1 MVQQGTR
8 TRYKLE
14 DAGDYVRLTWCPKIT
29 IEARDVVAAT
39 AAITELSPER
49 SRPLVMS
56 IGVAEHITP
65 DARRLL
71 IRNVSS
77 SRTAIIG
84 QDDVGRVL
92 TAFAHRSVT
101 PTRYFTDDEEA
112 LGWVLDDTGEYSSVF
127 GESYGVQKAFTSQM
141 LDGVLRV
148 RWTQPF
154 HIDAAIAQN
163 IVLRAEFMNP
173 TSCPPM
179 LLELREV
186 MSATDKAMR
195 ILADGL
201 NIAALAVVSTDPRG
215 KRLIAS
221 YKQRAYPP
229 PPPRHFN
236 TVKQA
241 EHWVHLTP
249 EP

>member
-8 TRYKLE
+8 TRYQLE
-14 DAGDYVRLTWCPKIT
+14 DAGNYVRLTWCPKIT
-29 IEARDVVAAT
+29 IDARDVVSAAE
-39 AAITELSPER
+39 AITALSPER

-65 DARRLL
+65 EARQLL
-71 IRNVSS
+71 IRNICS

-84 QDDVGRVL
+84 ADDVGRVL
-92 TAFAHRSVT
+92 TAFTHRSVT
-101 PTRYFTDDEEA
+101 PTRYFTTTEEA
-112 LGWVLDDTGEYSSVF
+112 LDWVLDDTGEHPSIF
-127 GESYGVQKAFTSQM
+127 GESYGVQKAFTSKM
-141 LDGVLRV
+141 LDGVLWV

-154 HIDAAIAQN
+154 HIDAAVAEN

-201 NIAALAVVSTDPRG
+201 NIKALAVVSADLRE
-215 KRLIAS
+215 KRLITS

-229 PPPRHFN
+229 YPTLRFN
-236 TVKQA
+236 TIKEA
-241 EHWVHLTP
+241 RRWLDLIP